1 MKTVRIFAIISL
13 LTSAFYSII
22 GVWGL
27 LSFEKMSRL
36 MGDFKSRGIPE
47 MQQMNIAD
55 FRLGLLFIFSILS
68 IIGLLTLVS
77 GIGLFLVR
85 EWARKLW
92 LGITIFLVPFYIF
105 WSYSRYARG
114 ALMIED
120 IFELIITL
128 IVAIVSWKYL
138 TRDSVKNLFK
148 DAKQETAADLH

>member
-47 MQQMNIAD
+47 MQQVNIAD
-55 FRLGLLFIFSILS
+55 FRLGLLFTFSILS

-92 LGITIFLVPFYIF
+92 LGVATFLVPFYF
-105 WSYSRYARG
+105 YWSYSHYVKG
-114 ALMIED
+114 YSITED
-120 IFELIITL
+120 VIELIVALL
-128 IVAIVSWKYL
+128 IAIVSWKYL
-138 TRDSVKNLFK
+138 TKNSVKKLFRDEK
-148 DAKQETAADLH
+148 KETGASI